1 MTEERKIAM
10 DSIRAMN
17 IITALHELYGVTI
30 MEAMDMFYMSTAA
43 DRLEDKIDG
52 LQSSSDRELA
62 ALVWEE
68 YRKNRPQ

>member
-1 MTEERKIAM
+1 MTEECKIAM
-10 DSIRAMN
+10 SSMRAMN
-17 IITALHELYGVTI
+17 IITALHELYGLTV
-30 MEAMDMFYMSTAA
+30 MEAMDMFYMSTIA
-43 DRLEDKIDG
+43 DEHEDKIDS